1 MMKKLLS
8 IIIILSLIVTM
19 FVGCNSQE
27 TSTDVESPTE
37 TGTSTELPNQTTLNL
52 GGEYTMATAGL
63 SGTFY
68 PYGGALC
75 QIINRELGTN
85 ISATATSGGK
95 ENIALLAN
103 EEVDFALLDA
113 DMMSYALTGTEAYE
127 GKKIDT
133 FSSIASLFPQV
144 FQIVVAEDSEINSIA
159 DLKGKRVSVG
169 DAGSGTSVN
178 AQQVLEAYGITF
190 EDINVNYISFKESA
204 SAFQDN
210 SLDAFIGVAGIPT
223 SAVTETSLTRDVRL
237 LSIDD
242 EHMDI
247 LLKKYA
253 FFAPYIIKKD
263 VYGLTD
269 DTETIAVNAT
279 LAALNTV
286 SEEVVYNY
294 TKAMFENQAELAEVN
309 VKGEDL
315 SIDTAIN
322 GLDLEFLH
330 PGAAKY
336 YKEVGILK

>member
-8 IIIILSLIVTM
+8 IIIILSLIVTV

-127 GKKIDT
+127 GNKIDT

-144 FQIVVAEDSEINSIA
+144 FQIVVAEDSEINSIT

-247 LLKKYA
+247 LLEKYA